1 MIISITGK
9 IGSGKDTVARIWNEL
24 YPMQQWENKKWAGKL
39 KDVASLITGIPKEK
53 FEDQE
58 FKHTNLG
65 LEWATWYPNIDRP
78 DLMSVRDLLQR
89 LGTEAMRDGLHKN
102 VWVNALLADYKQ
114 YKTYNGNG
122 DEIYRYPNW
131 IISDTRFP
139 NELLAVREKGGI
151 IIKVVRN
158 NTTNHGAEHI
168 SETALDDVTGWDF
181 IIDNN
186 GSIEDLK
193 DKINKINL
201 EIRNNF
207 INFM

>member
-1 MIISITGK
+1 MIISISGK
-9 IGSGKDTVARIWNEL
+9 IGSGKDTVATIWNDL
-24 YPMQQWENKKWAGKL
+24 YPMQQWEIKKWAGKL
-39 KDVASLITGIPKEK
+39 KDVASIVTGIPKEK
-53 FEDQE
+53 FEDQD

-78 DLMSVRDLLQR
+78 EIMTVRDLLQK

-102 VWVNALLADYKQ
+102 VWVNALLADYTP

-131 IISDTRFP
+131 LISDTRFP
-139 NELLAVREKGGI
+139 NELLSVREKGGL
-151 IIKVVRN
+151 IIKVVRD

-181 IIDNN
+181 IIENN
-186 GSIEDLK
+186 GSLEDLK
-193 DKINKINL
+193 QKIININL